1 MENYSE
7 KQIKNMVTAYEKK
20 RAREK
25 KYYETIKDTE
35 EFKLAN
41 RARANNWYRE
51 NQKVRQEAYNKNKV
65 INGAKTSY
73 YYYKKRDRITEFKN
87 KHPKKYKLLLDN
99 HYISEQ
105 KPDASVETS
114 NSSSEAEPS
123 I

>member
-73 YYYKKRDRITEFKN
+73 YYYKKRDRVIEFKN